1 MKKIINKL
9 DVTKL
14 IFFYLQKFYLIL
26 YKDFLNFIR
35 L

>member
-1 MKKIINKL
+1 MKKFINKL
-9 DVTKL
+9 DVTKFF
-14 IFFYLQKFYLIL
+14 FFYLQKSYVIL